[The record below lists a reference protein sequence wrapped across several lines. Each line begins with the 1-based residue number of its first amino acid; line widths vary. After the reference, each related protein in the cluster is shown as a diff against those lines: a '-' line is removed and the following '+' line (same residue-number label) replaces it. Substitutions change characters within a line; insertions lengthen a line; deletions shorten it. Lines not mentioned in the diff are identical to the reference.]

1 MNPGEPPR
9 IVVLIS
15 GRGSNCQALHR
26 ASAEGWLGA
35 RIAAVISDRADAA
48 GLSLAAEAGL
58 DTVAIEP
65 KSHPDRDAF
74 EHALSVAIDGFEP
87 RYVALAGFM
96 RVLGPD
102 FVNRYRGRLINI
114 HPSLLPRH
122 RGLATHR
129 RVLEA
134 GESEHGA
141 SVHFVTPDLD
151 AGPVIARVRI
161 EVDDNDT
168 PDALAD
174 RLLPLEHRL
183 YPATLAL
190 LLNHQVE
197 LRDDEIHI
205 DNQALQ
211 DPLLLDR
218 DLGRDGSLRDD
229 FGTG

>member
-1 MNPGEPPR
+1 MAAGETPR

-35 RIAAVISDRADAA
+35 RVAAVISDRADAA

-58 DTVAIEP
+58 DTVAIDP
-65 KSHPDRDAF
+65 RSYPDRDAF
-74 EHALSVAIDGFEP
+74 ERALSVAIDGFDP

-96 RVLGPD
+96 RVLGSK
-102 FVNRYRGRLINI
+102 FVNRYTGRLINI

-134 GESEHGA
+134 GEGEHGA

-161 EVDDNDT
+161 EVGGDDT

-205 DNQALQ
+205 DNRALQ
-211 DPLLLDR
+211 NPLLLDR

-229 FGTG
+229 FDTG